1 MTEVIKPER
10 PKPIDTGANQ
20 ADIAIANAEA
30 AAKREARKATPAA
43 TPAPPAPSPAPAP
56 APAVSSGND
65 GGSTAGDLGEQ
76 QPSAESDDVPAGV
89 KKKLDKLTKRVYD
102 REERIKALQA
112 ELDQAR
118 KGANTTSEHASP
130 GPAPAPAPASD
141 AKPTRAQFNGDDE
154 KYLEAL
160 SDWKVDQRLKQE
172 AEKAEKARRDQALK
186 SRWDTFK
193 EREAAFAA
201 QHDDFHE
208 TAYESPV
215 NYSQAMV
222 DFITD
227 SEKGPE
233 IAYHLGKHLDEAK
246 AIAALPPMR
255 QAIALDRLEQSL
267 KPTATQASD
276 DDDDDIAAAP
286 TPSPARKVTQAPTPP
301 VTVSPA
307 ASAKKSPND
316 PNAQM
321 TAEERIRMWRQQRRS
336 RRR

>member
-1 MTEVIKPER
+1 MTETVQQER
-10 PKPIDTGANQ
+10 PRPIDTGAHQ

-30 AAKREARKATPAA
+30 AAKREARKANPAA

-56 APAVSSGND
+56 TPAPSSGND

-76 QPSAESDDVPAGV
+76 QPHAESDDVPAGV

-130 GPAPAPAPASD
+130 SPAPSPAPASD

-172 AEKAEKARRDQALK
+172 AEKAEKARRDQAQK

-193 EREAAFAA
+193 EREAMFAA

-267 KPTATQASD
+267 KPIATTASD

-301 VTVSPA
+301 ATVSPA

-321 TAEERIRMWRQQRRS
+321 TAEERIRMWRQQRRP